1 MSERRNVMWRAC
13 LDLQRIMDEMELTR
27 AEIRGKRRRH
37 ECIAETVKKASISVR
52 TRDKKTMD
60 SPV

>member
-27 AEIRGKRRRH
+27 AEIRGKRKRH
-37 ECIAETVKKASISVR
+37 ENLSESIKKASHSVR
-52 TRDKKTMD
+52 TRNKKTMD

>member
-27 AEIRGKRRRH
+27 AEIRGKRKRH
-37 ECIAETVKKASISVR
+37 ENLADAVKKASHAVR
-52 TRDKKTMD
+52 TRNKKTMD

>member
-27 AEIRGKRRRH
+27 AEIRGKRKRH
-37 ECIAETVKKASISVR
+37 ENISEVVKKASHSVR
-52 TRDKKTMD
+52 TRTKKTME

>member
-13 LDLQRIMDEMELTR
+13 LDLQRIMDEMEQTR
-27 AEIRGKRRRH
+27 AEIRGKRKRH
-37 ECIAETVKKASISVR
+37 ENLAEAVKKASHSVR